1 MKLDN
6 LKNKIWLY
14 FTFFSVF
21 ILAGLWLFQVI
32 FFNAYYEYQKSLQ
45 LTRIANKIE
54 ASYNT
59 NTFEAT
65 LDEVAFQN
73 DVCIEVIS
81 GELVRYSSMSLSK
94 GCLDN
99 NTEAYTYKKT
109 FTESGIARKKYTIV
123 NSRFKNKTLI
133 YAMHLEEDVYIFINA
148 SIEPLESTTKILA
161 SQLVYA
167 TIIVLLLSFFL
178 AYFVSKKVSSPIVK
192 LKDAALEMS
201 KGNYQIDFTSDSD
214 IKELDDLA
222 STLNQAKEELSKTEQ
237 LRREFLANV
246 SHDLK
251 TPLTMIKAYAEMVRD
266 LTYKD
271 TEKRNANLNT
281 IIDETER
288 LNLLVGDLL
297 ELSKIQ
303 SDVDCLCLETFDLN
317 TLILNILDKF
327 KYLEETKGY
336 RFLYESKENRIV
348 LADSRKMEQV
358 IYNLIGNAI
367 NYVGKDKTV
376 LVSIIEIEDT
386 YKVCITDHGKGIDEE
401 ELDRIWDK
409 YYKVDKTHQRNT
421 YGTGLGLSIVKNILV
436 KHNYVYG
443 VQSKKKEGS
452 TFYFIVPKA
461 K

>member
-1 MKLDN
+1 MKPSN
-6 LKNKIWLY
+6 LKNKIWIY

-32 FFNAYYEYQKSLQ
+32 FFNAYYEYQKTVQ
-45 LTRIANKIE
+45 LTRIADKIE

-59 NTFEAT
+59 NTFESV
-65 LDEVAFQN
+65 LDEMAFKN

-81 GELVRYSSMSLSK
+81 GELLRYSSMSLSK

-99 NTEAYTYKKT
+99 SAEAYTYKKT
-109 FTESGIARKKYTIV
+109 FTQSGLARKKYAIV

-133 YAMHLEEDVYIFINA
+133 YAMHLEDDVYIFINA
-148 SIEPLESTTKILA
+148 SIQPLESTTKILA
-161 SQLVYA
+161 TQLVYA

-178 AYFVSKKVSSPIVK
+178 AYFVSKKVSAPIIK

-201 KGNYQIDFTSDSD
+201 KGNYKVDFASNSD

-266 LTYKD
+266 LTYQD
-271 TEKRNANLNT
+271 AEKRTANLNT

-297 ELSKIQ
+297 DLSKIQ
-303 SDVDCLCLETFDLN
+303 SDVDSLCLESFDLN

-336 RFLYESKENRIV
+336 QFLYEGQENQMV
-348 LADSRKMEQV
+348 FADARKMEQV

-367 NYVGKDKTV
+367 NYVGKDKIV
-376 LVSIIEIEDT
+376 QVSIEEVGDT
-386 YKVCITDHGKGIDEE
+386 YKVCITDHGKGIDEC
-401 ELDRIWDK
+401 ELERIWDK
-409 YYKVDKTHQRNT
+409 YYKVDKTHKRNK

-436 KHNYVYG
+436 KHNYEYG
-443 VQSKKKEGS
+443 VHSKKKEGS
-452 TFYFIVPKA
+452 TFYFVVPKA